1 MADLRTL
8 YYSTTLDPVQHFEE
22 YSIKLMMEK
31 DEHVMTGDKDYS
43 NDLSNRGTKGLVERN
58 FRILKM
64 SRDMFL
70 PECEVVNHCQF
81 KLAISNPETRRT
93 TRNVYDTKLVV

>member
-8 YYSTTLDPVQHFEE
+8 YYCLTKDPVQHFEE
-22 YSIKLMMEK
+22 YSIQLLIEKEEYVIKGEK
-31 DEHVMTGDKDYS
+31 DFS
-43 NDLSNRGTKGLVERN
+43 NDPNNRGTKGILERN

-64 SRDMFL
+64 SKDMHL

-81 KLAISNPETRRT
+81 KLQISNPECRRT
-93 TRNVYDTKLVV
+93 YKTVKKEN